1 MHGLAKAGMKPIVP
15 IYSSF
20 LQRGYDQVLHDIC
33 IPNLPVTICVDR
45 AGIVGNDG
53 ETHQGI
59 FDLSFLNTIPNLTIM
74 APKNFAEL
82 EDMLEIAINANTPVA
97 IRYPRG
103 GENSSISGNNNKVE
117 IGKAE
122 VLKEGNSIAIFAIGK
137 MVATAMEVSD
147 SLNDDIAVI
156 NVRTLKPI
164 DVDTIVRYGT
174 KANHIITIEDN
185 ITVGGLGETVQTVLR
200 EAGIST
206 PLTCYGYPREFVKQA
221 SVSEIEEIYGLNA
234 WHIVSDLKKIKNL

>member
-1 MHGLAKAGMKPIVP
+1 MRPVIP

-33 IPNLPVTICVDR
+33 IQNLPVTICVDR

-59 FDLSFLNTIPNLTIM
+59 FDLSFLNTIPNLVIM

-82 EDMLEIAINANTPVA
+82 EEMLEVAIKSERPVA

-103 GENSSISGNNNKVE
+103 GEDQSLTENNSKVE

-122 VLKEGNSIAIFAIGK
+122 ILKDGDELAIFAIGK
-137 MVATAMEVSD
+137 MTAIAMKVAEQTD
-147 SLNDDIAVI
+147 KKIAVI

-164 DVDTIVRYGT
+164 DKNIILEYANKT
-174 KANHIITIEDN
+174 KNIITLEDN
-185 ITVGGLGETVQTVLR
+185 IVAGGMGESVQRVLR
-200 EAGIST
+200 EAGINVKIK
-206 PLTCYGYPREFVKQA
+206 CYGYPTEFVQHA
-221 SVSEIEEIYGLNA
+221 TTNQIEEMYGL
-234 WHIVSDLKKIKNL
+234 VPEKIIKDIIE